1 MMNHSIKRD
10 DKILTKSQARLIVA
24 LHDTDLN
31 LNAAAAMTGM
41 SVSSAAGK
49 VRSIEHHTGVDVLTL
64 YGLGQFYDGARALV
78 EHWEGRHGQA
88 D

>member
-1 MMNHSIKRD
+1 MNHSIKRD

-31 LNAAAAMTGM
+31 LNAAARFLGIRA
-41 SVSSAAGK
+41 SSATGK

-64 YGLGQFYDGARALV
+64 HGLAQLSSGAMG
-78 EHWEGRHGQA
+78 E
-88 D
+88 